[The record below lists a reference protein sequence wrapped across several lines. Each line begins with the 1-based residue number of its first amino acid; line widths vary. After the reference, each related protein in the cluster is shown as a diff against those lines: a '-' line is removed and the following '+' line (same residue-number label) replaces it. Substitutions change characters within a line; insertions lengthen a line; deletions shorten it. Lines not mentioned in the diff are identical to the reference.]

1 MNYSQ
6 MNIKEIKIKLI
17 GKESA
22 SSEASSLGMGINESS
37 CLLELST
44 YGAYISPR

>member
-6 MNIKEIKIKLI
+6 MKILKIKKNI

-37 CLLELST
+37 CLLQLST